1 MQRKMIVV
9 LLCAVLMTS
18 CGATLFAFRPFE
30 GNGSLIEGKGG
41 TKTVVD
47 GMEIWDNGEPP
58 RRFSI
63 LGYLE
68 VKAQFGADLNFLS
81 RAVKNARQY
90 GGDAIIRRNPG
101 IRESSPKFAVIK
113 FES

>member
-1 MQRKMIVV
+1 MQRKVIVV
-9 LLCAVLMTS
+9 LLYAVLMTS
-18 CGATLFAFRPFE
+18 CGGTLFAFKPFE
-30 GNGSLIEGKGG
+30 GNGSFIEGKGG

-90 GGDAIIRRNPG
+90 GGDAIIRQNPG
-101 IRESSPKFAVIK
+101 AREGFPKFVVIK

>member
-1 MQRKMIVV
+1 
-9 LLCAVLMTS
+9 
-18 CGATLFAFRPFE
+18 
-30 GNGSLIEGKGG
+30 
-41 TKTVVD
+41 
-47 GMEIWDNGEPP
+47 
-58 RRFSI
+58 

-90 GGDAIIRRNPG
+90 GGDAIIRQNPG
-101 IRESSPKFAVIK
+101 TLGGPAKFAVIK

>member
-1 MQRKMIVV
+1 MQRKVIVV

-18 CGATLFAFRPFE
+18 CGGTMFAFRPFE
-30 GNGSLIEGKGG
+30 GNGTLIEGKGG

-47 GMEIWDNGEPP
+47 GMEIWDNGDPP
-58 RRFSI
+58 RKFSI

>member
-1 MQRKMIVV
+1 MHRKVIVV
-9 LLCAVLMTS
+9 LLCAVLMAS
-18 CGATLFAFRPFE
+18 CGTIFVFKPFE

-47 GMEIWDNGEPP
+47 GMEIWDNGDPP

-68 VKAQFGADLNFLS
+68 VKAQFGADFYFLS
-81 RAVKNARQY
+81 RAVEMARQH
-90 GGDAIIRRNPG
+90 GGDAIIIQAP
-101 IRESSPKFAVIK
+101 REFPRFVVIK
-113 FES
+113 FAG

>member
-1 MQRKMIVV
+1 MQRKAIVV
-9 LLCAVLMTS
+9 LLCAVLMAS
-18 CGATLFAFRPFE
+18 CGGTLFVFKPFE

-47 GMEIWDNGEPP
+47 GMEIWDNGDPP

-68 VKAQFGADLNFLS
+68 VKAQFGADLSFLS
-81 RAVKNARQY
+81 RAVRNARQY
-90 GGDAIIRRNPG
+90 GGDAIIRQNPDTLS
-101 IRESSPKFAVIK
+101 RVPKFAVIK

>member
-1 MQRKMIVV
+1 MQSKVIVV
-9 LLCAVLMTS
+9 LLCAVFMAS
-18 CGATLFAFRPFE
+18 CGTLFVFKPFE

-47 GMEIWDNGEPP
+47 GMEIWDNGDPP

-68 VKAQFGADLNFLS
+68 VKAQFGADLNFRN
-81 RAVKNARQY
+81 RAVNMAREY
-90 GGDAIIRRNPG
+90 GGDAIIRQNPG
-101 IRESSPKFAVIK
+101 TREGSPKFVVIK

>member
-1 MQRKMIVV
+1 MHRKVIVV
-9 LLCAVLMTS
+9 LLCTVLMTS
-18 CGATLFAFRPFE
+18 CGGTVFAFKAFE
-30 GNGSLIEGKGG
+30 GNGTLTEGKGG

-90 GGDAIIRRNPG
+90 GGDAIIRQNPG
-101 IRESSPKFAVIK
+101 TLGGAPKFVVIK

>member
-1 MQRKMIVV
+1 MLV
-9 LLCAVLMTS
+9 AS
-18 CGATLFAFRPFE
+18 CGTLFAFRPFE

-41 TKTVVD
+41 TKAVVD

-90 GGDAIIRRNPG
+90 GGDPIIRQKPRP
-101 IRESSPKFAVIK
+101 RESFSKIAVIQ

>member
-1 MQRKMIVV
+1 MQRKVIVV
-9 LLCAVLMTS
+9 LLCAVLMAS
-18 CGATLFAFRPFE
+18 CGTLFAFRPFE
-30 GNGSLIEGKGG
+30 GNGTLIEGKGG

-90 GGDAIIRRNPG
+90 GGGAIIRRNPR
-101 IRESSPKFAVIK
+101 ILERAPKFALIK
-113 FES
+113 IE

>member
-1 MQRKMIVV
+1 MQRKVIVV

-18 CGATLFAFRPFE
+18 CGGTLFAFRPFE

-63 LGYLE
+63 LGHLE
-68 VKAQFGADLNFLS
+68 VKAQFGADLDFLS

-90 GGDAIIRRNPG
+90 GGDALIKQKPRTP
-101 IRESSPKFAVIK
+101 ESSPKFAVIK

>member
-1 MQRKMIVV
+1 MAMQRKVIVV
-9 LLCAVLMTS
+9 LLYAVLMTS
-18 CGATLFAFRPFE
+18 CGGTLFAF
-30 GNGSLIEGKGG
+30 K
-41 TKTVVD
+41 
-47 GMEIWDNGEPP
+47 PP

-90 GGDAIIRRNPG
+90 GGDAIIRQNPG
-101 IRESSPKFAVIK
+101 TLGGPAKFAVIK

>member
-1 MQRKMIVV
+1 MFV
-9 LLCAVLMTS
+9 
-18 CGATLFAFRPFE
+18 FRAFE

-47 GMEIWDNGEPP
+47 GMEIWDNGDPP

-68 VKAQFGADLNFLS
+68 VKAQFGADFNFLS
-81 RAVKNARQY
+81 RAVEMARQH
-90 GGDAIIRRNPG
+90 GGDAIIRQNPS
-101 IRESSPKFAVIK
+101 IREGFPKFVVVK
-113 FES
+113 FVS

>member
-1 MQRKMIVV
+1 MQRKVIVV

-18 CGATLFAFRPFE
+18 CGGTLFAFRPFE

-81 RAVKNARQY
+81 RAVSNARQY
-90 GGDAIIRRNPG
+90 GGDAIIKQKPRQRRSGPQV
-101 IRESSPKFAVIK
+101 AVVK
-113 FES
+113 VQ

>member
-1 MQRKMIVV
+1 MQRKVLVV

-18 CGATLFAFRPFE
+18 CGGTAFVFRAFE

-47 GMEIWDNGEPP
+47 GMEVWDNGDPP
-58 RRFSI
+58 RKFSL

-68 VKAQFGADLNFLS
+68 VKAQFGADFSFLS
-81 RAVKNARQY
+81 RAVNMARQH
-90 GGDAIIRRNPG
+90 GGDAIIRQDPG
-101 IRESSPKFAVIK
+101 TLRGLPKFAVIK
-113 FES
+113 FAS

>member
-1 MQRKMIVV
+1 
-9 LLCAVLMTS
+9 
-18 CGATLFAFRPFE
+18 
-30 GNGSLIEGKGG
+30 
-41 TKTVVD
+41 
-47 GMEIWDNGEPP
+47 
-58 RRFSI
+58 

-90 GGDAIIRRNPG
+90 GGDAIIRQNPG
-101 IRESSPKFAVIK
+101 AREGFPKFVVIK

>member
-1 MQRKMIVV
+1 MQRKVIVV

-18 CGATLFAFRPFE
+18 CGGTLFAFRPFE

-90 GGDAIIRRNPG
+90 SSDAIIKQNPG
-101 IRESSPKFAVIK
+101 TRESSPKFAVIK

>member
-1 MQRKMIVV
+1 MLV
-9 LLCAVLMTS
+9 AS
-18 CGATLFAFRPFE
+18 CGTLFAFRPFE
-30 GNGSLIEGKGG
+30 GNGTLIEGKGG

-81 RAVKNARQY
+81 RAVSNARQY
-90 GGDAIIRRNPG
+90 GGYASIKQKPAT
-101 IRESSPKFAVIK
+101 RESSPKFAVIK

>member
-1 MQRKMIVV
+1 MQRKVIVV
-9 LLCAVLMTS
+9 LLCAVLMAS
-18 CGATLFAFRPFE
+18 CGTIFVFQPFE

-47 GMEIWDNGEPP
+47 GMEIWDNGDPP

-68 VKAQFGADLNFLS
+68 VKAQFGADFNFRS
-81 RAVKNARQY
+81 RAVQMARQY
-90 GGDAIIRRNPG
+90 GGDAIIRQNPG
-101 IRESSPKFAVIK
+101 AREGFPKFVVIK